1 MVKYSQRTVWKSRA
15 AFEKSTFFQRLKLQG
30 FHQSFNPGFN
40 MDGLWDVYL
49 SGDLRQKRSFRIN
62 SLRAVDLVDFTS
74 ARFRVGSALSRFP
87 NVFEFNLQEN
97 AHFARHP
104 FWGAGLAYVQDPVAL
119 EIVDDLNVQPHM
131 KVLDL
136 CAAPGG
142 KSIRIAELLRHTG
155 WVVSNDADY
164 KRSRVLSNNL
174 TRHGVLNSTV
184 FGLDGIKLAQ
194 SFENTFD
201 RILIDAPC
209 SGESMF
215 FKREERRRDVYESE
229 VQECVAIQS
238 ALLKAAAS
246 ALKDS
251 GILVYS
257 TCTYNLSENEE
268 VVRRFLKN
276 YPDFSLIKE
285 ERRWPHLHGTAGGYW
300 AVLQKK
306 GTSSIDQVGIG
317 FRQDCLRH
325 SLSDSKG
332 DPDMFA
338 HAMNRALSTATG
350 SFVEST
356 QAENLLKETMEPLQ
370 DWILMDEKYA
380 DAYLSGEAL
389 SNPERK
395 RGLFCILWKEKWP
408 LGPAKGVESR
418 FNNLLPLESRRRG

>member
-1 MVKYSQRTVWKSRA
+1 MVKYSQRTVWKSRE
-15 AFEKSTFFQRLKLQG
+15 AFEKSTFFQRLKLQ
-30 FHQSFNPGFN
+30 GFN

-62 SLRAVDLVDFTS
+62 SLRSVSLEDFKFE
-74 ARFRVGSALSRFP
+74 RFRIGSSLEHFS
-87 NVFEFNLQEN
+87 NVYEFNVQEN
-97 AHFARHP
+97 AHLARHP

-119 EIVDDLNVQPHM
+119 EIIDDLNIKPHM

-142 KSIRIAELLRHTG
+142 KSIRIAELLNHTG
-155 WVVSNDADY
+155 WIVSNDADH

-174 TRHGVLNSTV
+174 VRHGVLNSTV
-184 FGLDGIKLAQ
+184 FGSDGIKLAQ
-194 SFENTFD
+194 SFEKTFD

-209 SGESMF
+209 SGESLF

-229 VQECVAIQS
+229 IQECVALQNSLI
-238 ALLKAAAS
+238 AAAAL
-246 ALKDS
+246 ALKE
-251 GILVYS
+251 GGRLVYS

-268 VVRRFLKN
+268 VIRRFLKN
-276 YPDFSLIKE
+276 NSNFSLLKE
-285 ERRWPHLHGTAGGYW
+285 ERRWPQLHATAGGYW
-300 AVLQKK
+300 AVLEKN
-306 GTSSIDQVGIG
+306 GTSKIEKENEKEEIG

-325 SLSDSKG
+325 GLSDGKR
-332 DPDMFA
+332 DPDLFA
-338 HAMNRALSTATG
+338 HAMNRALTTVTG
-350 SFVEST
+350 FFQESN
-356 QAENLLKETMEPLQ
+356 QAENLLKDSMEPFQ

-380 DAYLSGEAL
+380 NAYLSGEAL